1 MLTLERRVRET
12 SSTRDLGMQ
21 PQYAWTLK
29 QNSGR
34 AGGIT
39 SYLEHLRVYYSHI
52 SGLDLAC
59 STLYTDI
66 HFEETVLVSGF

>member
-1 MLTLERRVRET
+1 VDSMLPQILTLERRVREA

-34 AGGIT
+34 VAV
-39 SYLEHLRVYYSHI
+39 SRVI
-52 SGLDLAC
+52 SNISELSAA
-59 STLYTDI
+59 I
-66 HFEETVLVSGF
+66 RVA